1 MQWEMPQDANGGCEM
16 SAVCMLAGVSFFYF
30 LSSVVTRTVSVFVID
45 VLISFYL
52 FMFI

>member
-1 MQWEMPQDANGGCEM
+1 M

-52 FMFI
+52 FMFISIDCDTILVAIGV